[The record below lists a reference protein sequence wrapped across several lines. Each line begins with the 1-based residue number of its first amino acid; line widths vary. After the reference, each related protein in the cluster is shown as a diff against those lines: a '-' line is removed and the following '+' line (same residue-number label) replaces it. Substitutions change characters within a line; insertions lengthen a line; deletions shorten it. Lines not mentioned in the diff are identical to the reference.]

1 MTHKAS
7 VTWLTHRTASGLP
20 PISAYRLPSD
30 DSPMLIKRGEM
41 CYYPAPE
48 LDPDEFNFNHGVT
61 IVQAEAMF
69 CGAAYGWHT
78 PGADPA
84 NYDKHGMFMGRG
96 REEE

>member
-7 VTWLTHRTASGLP
+7 VTWLTHRTAPGLP
-20 PISAYRLPSD
+20 PVSAYQLPSD

-48 LDPDEFNFNHGVT
+48 IDPDEFNCNHGISKT
-61 IVQAEAMF
+61 QAEAMF

-78 PGADPA
+78 PSADPL
-84 NYDKHGMFMGRG
+84 NYDKRG
-96 REEE
+96 RYVGKGREGK